1 MDLVAPGMTSKNP
14 HFCSG
19 CLWVNSCL
27 PGQCGPIL
35 LSSEPLPGLL
45 LICIAWASDL
55 LRIWQLFLWQCYT
68 DYNPSILIIYENKH
82 VCMVWQCTAVT
93 EPSGS
98 LPLVCDQS
106 CLQSEFKANLDYKMR
121 FHIKKTTTKQKILFF
136 TATSVG
142 RLAGLWFKRWA
153 GVSRWCEIMFLFW
166 NRKLPGTGFSQLK
179 KEQRGTFYDSQDLS
193 SEPALPSPPKSHWSK
208 QVKRI
213 KGIFIPSPRRY
224 G

>member
-1 MDLVAPGMTSKNP
+1 MDLVAPRMTSKNP

-106 CLQSEFKANLDYKMR
+106 WMQSEFKANLDYKMR
-121 FHIKKTTTKQKILFF
+121 FHIKKTTTKLNILFF
-136 TATSVG
+136 TATVW
-142 RLAGLWFKRWA
+142 AGLRGYDSNGGLVWVDSLCF
-153 GVSRWCEIMFLFW
+153 SS
-166 NRKLPGTGFSQLK
+166 GTGSYLGQVSHSSRKSRGELLMILKFSAQN
-179 KEQRGTFYDSQDLS
+179 QPCQVHPNPTGQ
-193 SEPALPSPPKSHWSK
+193 SK
-208 QVKRI
+208 
-213 KGIFIPSPRRY
+213 
-224 G
+224 